1 MPAQRRPN
9 RVVRLRCVD
18 QVVAYRTSHNHEF
31 QYYQVHPEKK
41 PKEKKEDDNSFVQVG
56 VTGGDAQDTADLEAS
71 GKATE
76 ADPNDIEASEE
87 EKALKF
93 KGDVADLA
101 SKAEANNA
109 KAKKRDAEKKAA
121 EE

>member
-1 MPAQRRPN
+1 MKLASVLAIAALLN
-9 RVVRLRCVD
+9 NYSVD

-31 QYYQVHPEKK
+31 QYYQVHPEKR
-41 PKEKKEDDNSFVQVG
+41 PKEKKEDDSFVQVG
-56 VTGGDAQDTADLEAS
+56 DAQDVADMEAS
-71 GKATE
+71 GKAMDG
-76 ADPNDIEASEE
+76 ADPNEIEESEE
-87 EKALKF
+87 EKTLKF

-109 KAKKRDAEKKAA
+109 KAKKREAEKKAA